1 MPGRTISNRFY
12 YVYVLHSMKD
22 HAFYTGFTSNLRTR
36 MTQHQSGVSFAT
48 APRRPLKLVYYEA
61 CLSESDARR
70 RETYFKDT
78 GGRRF
83 LAKRLK
89 DYQRE
94 NNSKLY

>member
-12 YVYVLHSMKD
+12 YVYVLCSMKD
-22 HAFYTGFTSNLRTR
+22 QAFYIGFTSNLRTR
-36 MTQHQSGVSFAT
+36 MEQHQFGGSLAT

-61 CLSESDARR
+61 CLLESDARR
-70 RETYFKDT
+70 REKYFKDT

-89 DYQRE
+89 DYQRT